1 MFSKLSTNMSPEAI
15 KALRIGTIV
24 VGVVTGAVVAGY
36 ILYRLG
42 YIPSGESV
50 VEELG
55 DVAQAVL

>member
-1 MFSKLSTNMSPEAI
+1 MSPEAI